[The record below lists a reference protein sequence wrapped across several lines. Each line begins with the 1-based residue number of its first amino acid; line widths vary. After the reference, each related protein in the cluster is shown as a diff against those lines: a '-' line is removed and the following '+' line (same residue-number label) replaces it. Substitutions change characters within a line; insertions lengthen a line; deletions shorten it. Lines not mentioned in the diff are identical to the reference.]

1 MEELESVKISTNPLS
16 DFRQMRILVIRHGE
30 TDHNLK
36 RIMQG
41 NLDTQLNEKGENQ
54 AREVG
59 TLINQVEKVN
69 GIYSSNLQR
78 AYRTAELISDGNHSV
93 ERIPELRERYMGPIE
108 GMTLQDAMAKLKED
122 NLPSLKSYG
131 ESPKEMEA
139 RLARGWDIVKD
150 KAKRKGQDTIVLV
163 SHGSA
168 LMTLFNHL
176 VDSGKVGFAT
186 PEVRKAF
193 EDNPRLSNCCVTI
206 VEDDNFTA
214 FAERWTDSIIRER
227 DLV

>member
-1 MEELESVKISTNPLS
+1 
-16 DFRQMRILVIRHGE
+16 MRILVIRHGE
-30 TDHNLK
+30 TNENLN

-41 NLDTQLNEKGENQ
+41 NLDTQLNEKGETQ
-54 AREVG
+54 GREVG
-59 TLINQVEKVN
+59 MLINQREKID

-78 AYRTAELISDGNHSV
+78 AYRTAEFISGGALSV
-93 ERIPELRERYMGPIE
+93 ERVPEFRERYMGIIE
-108 GMTLQDAMAKLKED
+108 GMSLNDAMAKLKED
-122 NLPSLKSYG
+122 KLPSLKSYG
-131 ESPKEMEA
+131 EDPQEMET
-139 RLARGWDIVKD
+139 RLARGWDIVKE
-150 KAKRKGQDTIVLV
+150 KAKNKKQDTIVVV

-176 VDSGKVGFAT
+176 INSGKVTFAT
-186 PEVRKAF
+186 PEVKQAF

-206 VEDDNFTA
+206 IEDDKILA